1 MILDGFES
9 DGGGKIVISSRDSN
23 IYICVIRRANIIY
36 NGININ

>member
-1 MILDGFES
+1 MEEGRLLLVAA
-9 DGGGKIVISSRDSN
+9 IV